1 MVPNMRFYVISIVA
15 IFAALGIG
23 IYIGFT
29 IDAQDFVV
37 EQKEEIAAKIEET
50 FEFLRDENQGLKIS
64 LKELEDKNSNYEYFI
79 DSTYQEIVKGKLAGT
94 KVAIIET
101 NADYVYSGIGQIL
114 DIAGASVVN
123 VTTITDRIMNKDILK
138 DILEGLD
145 LYVSDN
151 VLITNSVEEL
161 TKSIIN
167 GEETQLVK
175 KMVEQGIIDVVG
187 LINEP
192 VDYIIIA
199 GGSIKENKD
208 RIGLVDRT
216 IINTARNMEKQIIG
230 IEKSNTEYSY
240 MEAYKKY
247 RISTVDNIDTSI
259 GKVSLILAME
269 GRPGNYGIKSTAE
282 DLIPKLTPV
291 LENSEESENE

>member
-1 MVPNMRFYVISIVA
+1 MRFYVISIVA